1 MFDSETELTESVDSL
16 EQELLASELVVARE
30 RARQIAILRALDLR
44 QVAIADG
51 CRSMVEWVA
60 SRLDVSHAN
69 AGELLFLAKANDLV
83 VEQSLA
89 DGEIGLERAVLM
101 ARLRLAGASDEQVM
115 DSRGYDLAGLER
127 LAASLRRATAT
138 EEASQFENRH
148 LVIQPNLDE
157 SCWRLW
163 GQLPGSVGQLV
174 EKALMQRSDELA
186 TLPGEGRRERMVDA
200 LTSICLD
207 SITGGSEGR
216 AVTVAEVFVD
226 ASVAA
231 SSRGEAG
238 VTLSSGLRAG
248 PNTLSEILCTG
259 QVRVIF
265 QGGNGRPVG
274 ATDLTE
280 SIPPRTRSYVWMRD
294 QGACTI
300 AGCRSRYRLQPHHIH
315 ERSAGGDN
323 DPDNLTLLCW
333 FHHHVAI
340 HGLGMTL
347 DPLSPPQRRRF
358 LRRNHR
364 GPPLY

>member
-1 MFDSETELTESVDSL
+1 MFDSGLGFNASVDSL
-16 EQELLASELVVARE
+16 EQELLASEMVVARE
-30 RARQIAILRALDLR
+30 RARQIAIVRNLDFR

-60 SRLDVSHAN
+60 SRLDVSHSIAS
-69 AGELLFLAKANDLV
+69 ELLFLAKANDVL
-83 VEQSLA
+83 VEQLLSH
-89 DGEIGLERAVLM
+89 GEIGLQRAVLM
-101 ARLRLAGASDEQVM
+101 VRLRQAGASDEQVI
-115 DSRGYDLAGLER
+115 DSRGYDLAGVER
-127 LAASLRRATAT
+127 LAASHRRMTAS
-138 EEASQFENRH
+138 EEASRYEDRH

-157 SCWRLW
+157 SSWRIW
-163 GQLPGSVGQLV
+163 GQLPGSDGQLV
-174 EKALMQRSDELA
+174 EKALMQRSDELP
-186 TLPGEGRRERMVDA
+186 TLPGEGRGERMADA

-207 SITGGSEGR
+207 SITEGSEGR

-226 ASVAA
+226 ASLAA

-265 QGGNGRPVG
+265 QGDDGRPVG
-274 ATDLTE
+274 ATDLSE
-280 SIPPRTRSYVWMRD
+280 AIPPRTRGYVWIRD
-294 QGACTI
+294 RGVCTI
-300 AGCRSRYRLQPHHIH
+300 DGCRSRYRLQPHHIH

-323 DPDNLTLLCW
+323 HPDNLTLLCW

-340 HGLGMTL
+340 HGLGMIL
-347 DPLSPPQRRRF
+347 DPTSPPQRRRL

-364 GPPLY
+364 GPPLH